1 MQKEGNIVRNVS
13 KSFVTTGII
22 ILLIVIILANS
33 FSVISPNERG
43 VVVELGQIKEGV
55 VQPGVKAHIPFI
67 SRVRK
72 FRLEPKTYEVTFT
85 VGGDGAITRDMQTVG
100 ATVAVRY
107 IYDENRIMD
116 IVTRYY
122 NDTIIQSAMKDN
134 VKASLKETTGKY
146 SIYELVEQQNKITA
160 EVADAMLT
168 RMADYPIAISQTT
181 ITNWDWSE
189 DFDRQI
195 KETANRTQ
203 QVKQAEQEANIAAAQ
218 AQKLVKEAEAKK
230 QAAELDAQAAVAKA
244 QGEADAER
252 IKADAQAYTNRKIS
266 ENYSVMK
273 AQWDYEIELERAK
286 RWNGKEVPE
295 AAYVVP
301 GTGAVVPLK
310 TN

>member
-1 MQKEGNIVRNVS
+1 MSNTIVKSIS
-13 KSFVTTGII
+13 KSLITTAVIV
-22 ILLIVIILANS
+22 LLIVVVLSNS
-33 FSVISPNERG
+33 FAVVAPNERG

-55 VQPGVKAHIPFI
+55 VMPGVKAHIPFI
-67 SRVRK
+67 SKVRK

-85 VGGDGAITRDMQTVG
+85 VGGDGAITKDMQTVG

-122 NDTIIQSAMKDN
+122 NDSIIQGAMKDN

-146 SIYELVEQQNKITA
+146 SIYELVEQQNKITS
-160 EVADAMLT
+160 EVAEAMLA

-181 ITNWDWSE
+181 ITNWDWSD

-230 QAAELDAQAAVAKA
+230 QAAELDAQA
-244 QGEADAER
+244 EADAER
-252 IKADAQAYTNRKIS
+252 IKADAQAYTNKKIS

-310 TN
+310 SN